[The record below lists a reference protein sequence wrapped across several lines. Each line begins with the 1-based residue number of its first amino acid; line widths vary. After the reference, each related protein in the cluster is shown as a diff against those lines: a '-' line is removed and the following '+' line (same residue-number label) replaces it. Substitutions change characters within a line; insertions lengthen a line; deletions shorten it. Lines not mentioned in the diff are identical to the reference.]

1 MENEFTIKNKPIT
14 FKLAITFTV
23 TSVALALT
31 MVLLIIAC
39 RIYEK
44 NEFIWFIEII
54 PAAALVGS
62 ILGLY
67 TFYKEEFSL
76 KDGQFRY
83 VKVFKKDI
91 VIKVKTLY
99 CVYLSPLGYKTKIEF
114 MNYKCE
120 IFETIYDDGTI
131 MQDGIFLDALR
142 NLRIDV
148 KRNGYGDE

>member
-14 FKLAITFTV
+14 FKLAIAFTV
-23 TSVALALT
+23 TSVALAL
-31 MVLLIIAC
+31 MMALLIIAC

-44 NEFIWFIEII
+44 NAFIWFIEVI
-54 PAAALVGS
+54 PAASLVGS

-76 KDGQFRY
+76 KDGEFRY
-83 VKVFKKDI
+83 VKVFKKD
-91 VIKVKTLY
+91 VIIKLKTLY

-120 IFETIYDDGTI
+120 IFETIYDDGMI
-131 MQDGIFLDALR
+131 MQDGTFLDTLEK
-142 NLRIDV
+142 LRISV